1 MFKLFKKRNKYIF
14 TNEDREKA
22 EEIRNLN
29 KKLKDVKK
37 ELQYLEEKKPSKEKQ
52 DSKQDLLI
60 LGLITAFLLNQ
71 NKQDSKDKTDK
82 QPQYKTLDKTSLLS

>member
-22 EEIRNLN
+22 EETRNLN

-37 ELQYLEEKKPSKEKQ
+37 ELQYLEEKKPSNEKQ

-60 LGLITAFLLNQ
+60 PVLITAILLNQ